1 MNLRVATPAE
11 AQWVNERYA
20 EVRFVPSDVTRE
32 AVIVAEIDGVPA
44 GLGRLV
50 PVDDGSCELGG
61 MLVFESFRGRG
72 VARALIDEL
81 LRHANGRDVYCIP
94 FADLE
99 TLYASAGF
107 ARTEDAPQSVREKF
121 EWCMRTYDRP
131 VLLMLHATSGNTRDA
146 LP

>member
-11 AQWVNERYA
+11 AQWVNERYE
-20 EVRFVPSDVTRE
+20 EVRFVPSDLARE
-32 AVIVAEIDGVPA
+32 TVIIAEIDSVPA

-50 PVDDGSCELGG
+50 PVDDRSCELGG

-72 VARALIDEL
+72 VAKALIDEL

-99 TLYASAGF
+99 SLYASAGF
-107 ARTEDAPQSVREKF
+107 ARTEDAPPPVREKF

-131 VLLMLHATSGNTRDA
+131 VVLLSRATSGNTPGG